1 MLAAFPLLV
10 LPVAFYNI
18 LMLTISGGF
27 TGAGAG
33 ARLSAPL
40 ASFPMASHTV
50 WTVSLGDL
58 LLTGSLLILFAEL
71 LKSAGSRRIAI
82 LNHSLSMLLF
92 IICLVEFLLFPAFA
106 TSTFFLISLM
116 VLLDVAAGFLT
127 TLLASRRE
135 ADFRVD

>member
-10 LPVAFYNI
+10 VPVAFYNI

-33 ARLSAPL
+33 ARLSTPL
-40 ASFPMASHTV
+40 VNLHMVSRAAWPI
-50 WTVSLGDL
+50 SLGDL

-71 LKSAGSRRIAI
+71 LKSAGSRRIAV
-82 LNHSLSMLLF
+82 LNHSLAMGLF
-92 IICLVEFLLFPAFA
+92 VLCLTEFLLFPAFA

-116 VLLDVAAGFLT
+116 VLLDVAAGFAVT
-127 TLLASRRE
+127 VMASRRP
-135 ADFRVD
+135 ADL

>member
-10 LPVAFYNI
+10 LPVALYNL
-18 LMLTISGGF
+18 LMLTLGGGF

-33 ARLSAPL
+33 ARLSTPL
-40 ASFPMASHTV
+40 VNLHMVSRAV
-50 WTVSLGDL
+50 WPVSLSDI

-82 LNHSLSMLLF
+82 LNQFLSGLLF
-92 IICLVEFLLFPAFA
+92 VVCLIEFLLFPAFA

-116 VLLDVAAGFLT
+116 VLLDVTAGFIV
-127 TLLASRRE
+127 TLVASRRE
-135 ADFRVD
+135 AGFRDG

>member
-33 ARLSAPL
+33 ARLSTPL
-40 ASFPMASHTV
+40 VNLHMVSRALWP
-50 WTVSLGDL
+50 VSLGDL
-58 LLTGSLLILFAEL
+58 
-71 LKSAGSRRIAI
+71 
-82 LNHSLSMLLF
+82 SLSMLLF

-106 TSTFFLISLM
+106 TSTFFLIGLM
-116 VLLDVAAGFLT
+116 VLLDVAAGFIV
-127 TLLASRRE
+127 TLIASRR
-135 ADFRVD
+135 